1 MNKGQNEFIIGIDEV
16 GRGPLAGPVAV
27 CAFGFCIRQDLA
39 QDFNMLIENAK
50 TEDKLNKNLKLRDSK
65 KLSAKQR
72 EKWMEIILSWQKDGL
87 CDFAITY
94 VSNDNIDKFGIAPCI
109 KKALTESLKKLLE
122 QNKSRLN
129 DSVGQVQPTDCKIL
143 LDGGLKAPVEYI
155 NQETFIK
162 GDEDYP
168 QISFASIVAK
178 VSRDKIMAD
187 YAQKYPGYGLETNSG
202 YGTAT
207 HMQALKTHGLTPI
220 HRKSFIHL

>member
-1 MNKGQNEFIIGIDEV
+1 MNKGSNEFIIGIDEV

-27 CAFGFCIRQDLA
+27 CAFGFCVRQNLT
-39 QDFNMLIENAK
+39 QDFNTLIENAK
-50 TEDKLNKNLKLRDSK
+50 TEHKLKLKDSK

-72 EKWMEIILSWQKDGL
+72 EKWMEIILGWQKEGI

-94 VSNDNIDKFGIAPCI
+94 VSNENIDKFGIAPCI
-109 KKALTESLKKLLE
+109 KKALAESLKKMLE
-122 QNKSRLN
+122 QNKI
-129 DSVGQVQPTDCKIL
+129 QPTNCKVL
-143 LDGGLKAPVEYI
+143 LDGGLKAPDEYI

-178 VSRDKIMAD
+178 VSRDKIMAN
-187 YAQKYPGYGLETNSG
+187 YAKKYPQYGLDTNMGYGSS
-202 YGTAT
+202 A

>member
-1 MNKGQNEFIIGIDEV
+1 MFTIGIDEV

-27 CAFGFCIRQDLA
+27 CAFGFCVRQDLT
-39 QDFNMLIENAK
+39 QDFNIFIENAK
-50 TEDKLNKNLKLRDSK
+50 TEHKLKLKDSK

-72 EKWMEIILSWQKDGL
+72 EKWLEVILDWQKQGV

-94 VSNDNIDKFGIAPCI
+94 VSNENIDKFGIAPCI
-109 KKALTESLKKLLE
+109 KKALAESLKKMLE
-122 QNKSRLN
+122 QNKI
-129 DSVGQVQPTDCKIL
+129 QPTNCKVL
-143 LDGGLKAPVEYI
+143 LDGGLKAPDEYI

-187 YAQKYPGYGLETNSG
+187 YAKKYPQYGLDTNMGYGS
-202 YGTAT
+202 AA

-220 HRKSFIHL
+220 HRKTFTHL

>member
-1 MNKGQNEFIIGIDEV
+1 MDMFTIGIDEV

-27 CAFGFCIRQDLA
+27 CAFGFCVRQDLT
-39 QDFNMLIENAK
+39 QDFNIFIENAK
-50 TEDKLNKNLKLRDSK
+50 TEHKLKLKDSK

-72 EKWMEIILSWQKDGL
+72 EKWLEVILDWQKQGV

-94 VSNDNIDKFGIAPCI
+94 VSNENIDKFGIAPCI
-109 KKALTESLKKLLE
+109 KKALAESLKKMLE
-122 QNKSRLN
+122 QNKI
-129 DSVGQVQPTDCKIL
+129 QPTNCKVL
-143 LDGGLKAPVEYI
+143 LDGGLKAPDEYI

-187 YAQKYPGYGLETNSG
+187 YAKKYPQYGLDTNMGYGS
-202 YGTAT
+202 AA

-220 HRKSFIHL
+220 HRKTFTHL

>member
-1 MNKGQNEFIIGIDEV
+1 MNKGPNEFIIGIDEV

-27 CAFGFCIRQDLA
+27 CAFGFCVRQDLT
-39 QDFNMLIENAK
+39 QDFNILIENAK
-50 TEDKLNKNLKLRDSK
+50 TEHKLKLKDSK

-72 EKWMEIILSWQKDGL
+72 EKWMEIILGWQKQGI
-87 CDFAITY
+87 CDFAISY
-94 VSNDNIDKFGIAPCI
+94 VSNENIDKFGIAPCI
-109 KKALTESLKKLLE
+109 KKALTESLKKLCSN
-122 QNKSRLN
+122 QNLKPESCQL
-129 DSVGQVQPTDCKIL
+129 L
-143 LDGGLKAPVEYI
+143 LDGGLKAPDEYI

-178 VSRDKIMAD
+178 VSRDKIMAN
-187 YAQKYPGYGLETNSG
+187 YAKKYPQYGLDTNMGYGS
-202 YGTAT
+202 AT

>member
-1 MNKGQNEFIIGIDEV
+1 MTIGIDEV

-27 CAFGFCIRQDLA
+27 CAFGFCVRQDLA
-39 QDFNMLIENAK
+39 QDFNTLIENAK
-50 TEDKLNKNLKLRDSK
+50 TEDKLSKNLKLRDSK

-72 EKWMEIILSWQKDGL
+72 EKWMEIILGWKKDGL

-109 KKALTESLKKLLE
+109 KKALSESLKKLLE
-122 QNKSRLN
+122 KNKL
-129 DSVGQVQPTDCKIL
+129 QPADCKVL
-143 LDGGLKAPVEYI
+143 LDGGLKAPDEYI

-187 YAQKYPGYGLETNSG
+187 YAKKYPGYGLDTNMG
-202 YGTAT
+202 YGSAA

-220 HRKSFIHL
+220 HRKTFIHL

>member
-1 MNKGQNEFIIGIDEV
+1 MEMMTIGIDEV

-27 CAFGFCIRQDLA
+27 CAFGFCVRQDLT
-39 QDFNMLIENAK
+39 QDFNILIENAK
-50 TEDKLNKNLKLRDSK
+50 TDHKLKLKDSK
-65 KLSAKQR
+65 KLSVKQR
-72 EKWMEIILSWQKDGL
+72 EKWMEVILGWQKDGL

-109 KKALTESLKKLLE
+109 KKALTESLKKLCTNQKLKPE
-122 QNKSRLN
+122 S
-129 DSVGQVQPTDCKIL
+129 CKLL

-187 YAQKYPGYGLETNSG
+187 YAKKYPGYGLDTNMG
-202 YGTAT
+202 YGSSA

-220 HRKSFIHL
+220 HRKSFIHI